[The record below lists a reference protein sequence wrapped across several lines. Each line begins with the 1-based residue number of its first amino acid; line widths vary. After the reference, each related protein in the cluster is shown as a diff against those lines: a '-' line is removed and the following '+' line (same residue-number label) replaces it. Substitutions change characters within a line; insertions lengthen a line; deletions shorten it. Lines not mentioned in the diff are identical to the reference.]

1 MIYRGTI
8 AKTGLNPY
16 YFQMVNVREHCR
28 ALELYCSKTQNW
40 CTDSKDEATKKAK
53 TLVKGG
59 LERTKLLEP
68 VPVKTVPVE
77 KATMVV
83 GGGIAGMNAALDL
96 ANQGIKV
103 YLIEQKTTSGGRM
116 AQLDRTFPTDD
127 CSI

>member
-1 MIYRGTI
+1 
-8 AKTGLNPY
+8 
-16 YFQMVNVREHCR
+16 MVNVREHC
-28 ALELYCSKTQNW
+28 SW
-40 CTDSKDEATKKAK
+40 CTEDNEEALDKAK
-53 TLVKGG
+53 TLVKSGINRAKT
-59 LERTKLLEP
+59 LEA

-96 ANQGIKV
+96 ANEGIKV
-103 YLIEQKTTSGGRM
+103 YLVENKTTIGGRM

>member
-1 MIYRGTI
+1 
-8 AKTGLNPY
+8 
-16 YFQMVNVREHCR
+16 MVNVREHCSWCTEKNEE
-28 ALELYCSKTQNW
+28 ALE
-40 CTDSKDEATKKAK
+40 KAK
-53 TLVKGG
+53 ILVKGG
-59 LERTKLLEP
+59 LERVRRLEV

-77 KATMVV
+77 KATLVI

-103 YLIEQKTTSGGRM
+103 YLVERKSTIGGRM